1 MALCCIAGG
10 LNHKNEGL
18 RDFNPFAGAR
28 ISFEAHYVECPFFVA
43 HGAVVARDAAVARD
57 AVVARDVVMVRDAAM
72 DPDAKNPLNLVFEF
86 VT

>member
-18 RDFNPFAGAR
+18 RDFNLFAGAR
-28 ISFEAHYVECPFFVA
+28 ISVEAHYVECPFFVA
-43 HGAVVARDAAVARD
+43 HGAVVARDAA
-57 AVVARDVVMVRDAAM
+57 VARDVVMVRDAAM